1 MGNRVHKKK
10 KIKKS
15 ILIIIILFV
24 VIGLGFLG
32 YNMFKSDFRIKGFNK
47 IVEINYK
54 SKYKNNYGKIC
65 YGNVFSC
72 DKVKVTS
79 KGKVDT
85 SKLGKYKVS
94 YTLKIGNNTK
104 KITQVVEVVDKEK
117 PKLTIEDKIAY
128 VCPNNNKVQD
138 LKIKATDNYD
148 GDLTK
153 KVKTEYKDDK
163 VIISVKDSSGN
174 ETKKELTAK
183 KEDKVAPVITI
194 NGQKNMYLQ
203 LNGTYNDEGATA
215 VDNCD
220 GEVKVEMKNTI
231 NANEIGTYAVTYS
244 AKDSS
249 NNEAKEEREV
259 KVFKNEDGYRTV
271 YLTFDDGPSE
281 YTYKLLDT
289 LKQYNV
295 KVTFFV
301 TGNGSD
307 DAIRRAYNEGHTI
320 ALHTNTHRYEYL
332 YASVDNYFEDLYA
345 VQARVER
352 ITGYK
357 SNLIRFP
364 GGSSNMVSDI
374 SMSYLTEEVQRR
386 GFKYFD
392 WNVSSGDAGSASTAD
407 EVYNNVISTLK
418 EGSSIVLQ
426 HDVKGF
432 SVDAVGRIIEY
443 GLSNGY
449 TFKPLTETSP
459 GAHHGT
465 NS

>member
-1 MGNRVHKKK
+1 MENRVHKKK
-10 KIKKS
+10 KNKKS
-15 ILIIIILFV
+15 ILIIIILLV

-32 YNMFKSDFRIKGFNK
+32 YNMFKSDFRIKGFDK
-47 IVEINYK
+47 IVEIDYK
-54 SKYKNNYGKIC
+54 SKYKDNYGEIC
-65 YGNVFSC
+65 YGNILSC
-72 DKVKVTS
+72 DKVKVTTE
-79 KGKVDT
+79 GKVDT

-117 PKLTIEDKIAY
+117 PELTIEDKIAY
-128 VCPNNNKVQD
+128 VCPNND
-138 LKIKATDNYD
+138 KIQKLNMKAIDNYD
-148 GDLTK
+148 GDITDK
-153 KVKTEYKDDK
+153 IVTEYKDDK
-163 VIISVKDSSGN
+163 VIVSIKDSSGN
-174 ETKKELTAK
+174 ETKKELETK
-183 KEDKVAPVITI
+183 KEDKIAPVITI
-194 NGQKNMYLQ
+194 NGQKSTYVPLG
-203 LNGTYNDEGATA
+203 GTFNDEGATA

-220 GEVKVEMKNTI
+220 GEVKVEVSN
-231 NANEIGTYAVTYS
+231 NVDASSAGTYSVTYS

-249 NNEAKEEREV
+249 NNEGKDEREV

-281 YTYKLLDT
+281 YTYQLLDT
-289 LKQYNV
+289 LKKYNV

-301 TGNGSD
+301 TGNGPD
-307 DAIRRAYNEGHTI
+307 DAILRAYNEGHTI
-320 ALHTNTHRYEYL
+320 ALHTNTHRYDYL

-392 WNVSSGDAGSASTAD
+392 WNVSSGDAGSAYTAD
-407 EVYNNVISTLK
+407 DVYYNVVSTLK
-418 EGSSIVLQ
+418 EGSSVVLQ
-426 HDVKGF
+426 HDIKGF
-432 SVDAVGRIIEY
+432 SVEAVGRIIEY
-443 GLSNGY
+443 GQANGY
-449 TFKPLTETSP
+449 TFLPLTEFSP